1 MKSVYLTVPNGR
13 GWLHKLTH
21 FAVIKIL
28 QDTRYRVRHDCPT
41 HSPYVNNLHHCV
53 KDFLH
58 GGEDYWLTIDTD
70 NPPMNN
76 PLDLI
81 EYDLDVVGFPT
92 PVWHNSVPGDR
103 PWYFNALD
111 IEGGGYTP
119 HTDTNGLQEVDAVG
133 SGCLLISR
141 EVILELKDQQPFM
154 RVWNPDGTV
163 EIGGDYSF
171 CRKAKKAGF
180 KIWTHYDYPCRHFNE
195 VDLIESIQAFGSI
208 NNV

>member
-1 MKSVYLTVPNGR
+1 MKSVYLTVPNGD

-28 QDTRYRVRHDCPT
+28 QDSRYKVRHDCPT
-41 HSPYVNNLHHCV
+41 HSPYVNNLHHCI
-53 KDFLH
+53 KDFLN
-58 GGEDYWLTIDTD
+58 GGEDFWLTIDSD

-76 PLDLI
+76 PLDLV
-81 EYDLDVVGFPT
+81 EYNLDIVGFPT
-92 PVWHNSVPGDR
+92 PVWHNAVPGDR

-111 IEGGGYTP
+111 AKDEAYTP

-141 EVILELKDQQPFM
+141 EVILKLKDQQPFM
-154 RVWNPDGTV
+154 RTWNPDGTV
-163 EIGGDYSF
+163 EVGGDFSF
-171 CRKAKKAGF
+171 CRKAKAAGF
-180 KIWTHYDYPCRHFNE
+180 RIWTHYDYPCHHFNE

-208 NNV
+208 K